1 MQRVCAF
8 SLLRAGVFHLPIQ
21 RCRPQ
26 HRPHSSGPVCIGT
39 GCCTQP
45 ETERS
50 WWHIQGRQNLHRR
63 RAPVWPDLEFFCKG
77 RIHRGSMHIA
87 QIACR
92 FYKGNIHRNNHQSVV
107 HNFDCV
113 RTKLFPGQLAAD
125 DVAFKS
131 LLIFKPLFSFVRRAE
146 MMEKRNRD
154 AVCRFARQEVHESF
168 TRMPQLCAHVFIL
181 SVQYCTHGSIP
192 LPRASFLFLPGAGR
206 RGHHSAALRDCF
218 TLRARAR
225 ACVPAKKV
233 PAQKPRA
240 EWSGVVRK

>member
-1 MQRVCAF
+1 
-8 SLLRAGVFHLPIQ
+8 
-21 RCRPQ
+21 
-26 HRPHSSGPVCIGT
+26 
-39 GCCTQP
+39 
-45 ETERS
+45 
-50 WWHIQGRQNLHRR
+50 
-63 RAPVWPDLEFFCKG
+63 
-77 RIHRGSMHIA
+77 
-87 QIACR
+87 
-92 FYKGNIHRNNHQSVV
+92 
-107 HNFDCV
+107 
-113 RTKLFPGQLAAD
+113 
-125 DVAFKS
+125 
-131 LLIFKPLFSFVRRAE
+131 

-240 EWSGVVRK
+240 EGPGRIRVSFKTVQVQ